1 MTAAIRKTRRLT
13 HHDTAPTQMFQLTL
27 RAQEVRGRMMMQDE
41 QLLNICVSGRPA
53 WVEAHLKNRLPIPH
67 TFVIHTY
74 TKPTKC
80 HLCHKVY
87 DESGKNQL
95 SCDSRY

>member
-1 MTAAIRKTRRLT
+1 MT
-13 HHDTAPTQMFQLTL
+13 HHDTAPTQMSQVT
-27 RAQEVRGRMMMQDE
+27 QEVRGRMMMRGE
-41 QLLNICVSGRPA
+41 QPLNICVPGRPA

-80 HLCHKVY
+80 HLCHKVD
-87 DESGKNQL
+87 DESGQNQI
-95 SCDSRY
+95 SFDSRY

>member
-1 MTAAIRKTRRLT
+1 MRQSQG
-13 HHDTAPTQMFQLTL
+13 DTAEAQMCQVTL
-27 RAQEVRGRMMMQDE
+27 WAQEVRCKKGIMK
-41 QLLNICVSGRPA
+41 LLSREYFALGRPA

-80 HLCHKVY
+80 HLCHKV
-87 DESGKNQL
+87 DT
-95 SCDSRY
+95 

>member
-1 MTAAIRKTRRLT
+1 MT
-13 HHDTAPTQMFQLTL
+13 HHDTAPTQLSQVT
-27 RAQEVRGRMMMQDE
+27 QEVRGRMMIRGE
-41 QLLNICVSGRPA
+41 QPLNICVPGRPA

-80 HLCHKVY
+80 HLCHKV
-87 DESGKNQL
+87 DDDSGQNQI
-95 SCDSRY
+95 SFDSRY